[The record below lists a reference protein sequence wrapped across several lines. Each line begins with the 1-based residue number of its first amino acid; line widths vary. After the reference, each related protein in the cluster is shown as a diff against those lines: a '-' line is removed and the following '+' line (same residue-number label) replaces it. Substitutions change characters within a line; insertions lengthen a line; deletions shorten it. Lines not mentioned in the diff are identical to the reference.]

1 MRKKALTN
9 ERSDFSTFFSRA
21 KSEKENLAA
30 RGLTKTSR
38 SDIFLENGSSIFSV
52 VTLCTIEPSQ
62 CRDSSTT
69 ESAGN
74 RARAQ
79 EALML
84 RF

>member
-1 MRKKALTN
+1 MRKKKATN
-9 ERSDFSTFFSRA
+9 ERNDFSTFFSLA

-38 SDIFLENGSSIFSV
+38 SDIFLENGTSVFSV
-52 VTLCTIEPSQ
+52 VAFCTIEPSQ

-69 ESAGN
+69 ESAGK
-74 RARAQ
+74 RARAE

-84 RF
+84 

>member
-1 MRKKALTN
+1 MRKKAD
-9 ERSDFSTFFSRA
+9 ERTKRFLATFFSRA

-52 VTLCTIEPSQ
+52 VTLCTIEPTQ

-74 RARAQ
+74 RARAE

-84 RF
+84 